1 MSLNFTQMSLAVVF
15 GIPCCL
21 SYLW

>member
-1 MSLNFTQMSLAVVF
+1 MSLNFTQMSLALVF
-15 GIPCCL
+15 GIPCYL